1 MTMTMTTTLTVDATG
16 AWAGLVQ
23 GYTKLAVISG
33 VGVRNYYRRLGYELR
48 GEGEFLIKDL
58 KPQQQQQRGAAGDA
72 TPPPAVAAAAVA
84 GAQSTRSSEGA
95 AAAEET
101 EAEVSSG
108 LAAAAACVGLTSLG
122 LALCAASGMQSRTR

>member
-1 MTMTMTTTLTVDATG
+1 MTTTLTVDAAG

-58 KPQQQQQRGAAGDA
+58 KPQQQQQQQRGAAGDA
-72 TPPPAVAAAAVA
+72 TPPPAVA
-84 GAQSTRSSEGA
+84 GAQSTRSPERA
-95 AAAEET
+95 AAAEEET

-122 LALCAASGMQSRTR
+122 LALCATLGMQSRTR

>member
-1 MTMTMTTTLTVDATG
+1 MTTTLTVDAAG

-58 KPQQQQQRGAAGDA
+58 KPQQQQQQQRGAAGDA
-72 TPPPAVAAAAVA
+72 TPPPAVA
-84 GAQSTRSSEGA
+84 GAQSTRSPERA
-95 AAAEET
+95 AAAAEEET

-108 LAAAAACVGLTSLG
+108 LAAAAAGVGLTSLG
-122 LALCAASGMQSRTR
+122 LALCATLGMQSRTR

>member
-1 MTMTMTTTLTVDATG
+1 MTTTLTVDAAG

-58 KPQQQQQRGAAGDA
+58 KPQQQQQQQQRGAAGDA
-72 TPPPAVAAAAVA
+72 TPPPAVA
-84 GAQSTRSSEGA
+84 GAQSTRSPERA
-95 AAAEET
+95 AAAEEET

-122 LALCAASGMQSRTR
+122 LALCATLGMQSRTR

>member
-1 MTMTMTTTLTVDATG
+1 MTTTLTVDAAG

-33 VGVRNYYRRLGYELR
+33 VGVRNYYRRLGYELS
-48 GEGEFLIKDL
+48 GEGEFHIKDL
-58 KPQQQQQRGAAGDA
+58 KPQQQQQQQRGAAGDA
-72 TPPPAVAAAAVA
+72 TPPPAVA
-84 GAQSTRSSEGA
+84 GAQSTRSPERA
-95 AAAEET
+95 AAAAEEET

-122 LALCAASGMQSRTR
+122 LALCATLGMQSRTR

>member
-1 MTMTMTTTLTVDATG
+1 MTTLTVDAAG

-58 KPQQQQQRGAAGDA
+58 KPQQQQQQQQQQRGAAGDA
-72 TPPPAVAAAAVA
+72 TPPPAVA
-84 GAQSTRSSEGA
+84 GAQSTRSPERA
-95 AAAEET
+95 AAAEEET

-122 LALCAASGMQSRTR
+122 LALCATLGMQSRTR

>member
-1 MTMTMTTTLTVDATG
+1 MTIATTLTVDAAG

-58 KPQQQQQRGAAGDA
+58 KPQQQQQQRGAAGDA
-72 TPPPAVAAAAVA
+72 TPPPAVA
-84 GAQSTRSSEGA
+84 GAQSTRSPERATA
-95 AAAEET
+95 AAEEET

-122 LALCAASGMQSRTR
+122 LALCATLGMQSRTR